1 MTEPQNGEK
10 VTTTI
15 EAPESVAVEI
25 PVRTGP
31 CTLDTIVIG
40 QTGVQLDGVIA
51 NGGFNVIRR
60 ALEPT
65 EGGCKILHVVKH
77 PIKQRHIP
85 PKEARREFKR
95 RREELRRES
104 LARAR
109 LKGHE
114 NIVAMGGYKRGLLL
128 LEPLLYAEGWR
139 PLSDYLGADDPSLTN
154 SDLENLKINP
164 APQLKP
170 ADIIQIAM
178 GVVGG
183 VKTINEAGLIH
194 CDIKPDNIMIGRTEN
209 EGYLVK
215 FIDFGSVLFERE
227 DDHPAKNSDG
237 KTVVTCSVPYASIEQ
252 LRDTFKIDNITSN
265 FAIDK
270 SIRTSI
276 PLPYASKSSLA
287 KTSTSRQFPIFRT
300 VKARPLQNWYCASHT
315 RDNPH
320 RNRRTCSKDG
330 IRLVHGNSYTL
341 CISFHSRGIICSARG
356 LRLRISSSLY
366 CTSKSRYF
374 L

>member
-65 EGGCKILHVVKH
+65 EGGCKILHVAKH

-252 LRDTFKIDNITSN
+252 LRDTFKIDQRTDQFSLALVLSVLL
-265 FAIDK
+265 FKKHPFYSEKEREEKRDLDTEARQEDYKKRLAISHPTLP
-270 SIRTSI
+270 SIRALEPVYRSLMRANQV
-276 PLPYASKSSLA
+276 LPKHRHLDSS
-287 KTSTSRQFPIFRT
+287 
-300 VKARPLQNWYCASHT
+300 
-315 RDNPH
+315 
-320 RNRRTCSKDG
+320 
-330 IRLVHGNSYTL
+330 
-341 CISFHSRGIICSARG
+341 
-356 LRLRISSSLY
+356 
-366 CTSKSRYF
+366 
-374 L
+374 